1 MEQFDLYVHGVPVG
15 HEICGCNEELDYI
28 KGFYNHDEKVEVSTL
43 LQIDIV
49 NGKSF
54 YTYLRK
60 KNVRNA
66 EGRPGSYF
74 GLTVSF
80 SDRYCTNVQMLY
92 EILDAI
98 YKQIC
103 IDCLIKP
110 ENGVDRFLVKQ
121 ISTASYKNQN
131 AVDYIKRV
139 FKNNIENLHFDNL
152 NGSSSSKAE
161 EKFSLMEVDSP
172 LFHET
177 LQQRRILVSPEYKTA
192 GVAYN
197 SLLKKLG
204 PIQNENERL
213 KTTNIQQKEKI
224 DNLSREVERLEKKLS
239 NATESTSREYKKQ
252 LENLQKQ
259 LENCEEERNKLD
271 AKIRD
276 ATSAVDLIDEP
287 FKKLA
292 RLLASRFQDKDEKI
306 GKKSSEKHSADRTQN
321 KETKWSSMG
330 NIILLLVVAAL
341 CGYCCYAVSQLSK
354 SVALISNQTDPQS
367 VVDTGYV
374 TKNTG
379 NNIVLT
385 GGGQT
390 YDKYQDCRIDISP
403 DPEDGNIINKETIY
417 NLSVVNKNNNTTA
430 NIPSGNFEGTSE
442 ITITE
447 DNTFTV
453 NSDAEPTNNVQIHY
467 TVNDKPVITRTLTIN

>member
-15 HEICGCNEELDYI
+15 HEISGCNEELDYI

-177 LQQRRILVSPEYKTA
+177 LQQRRILVSPEYKMA
-192 GVAYN
+192 SVAYN
-197 SLLKKLG
+197 NLLKELE
-204 PIQNENERL
+204 PIQDENERL
-213 KTTNIQQKEKI
+213 KTANTQLANRKDSLYK
-224 DNLSREVERLEKKLS
+224 EVERLENELSDITASASKK
-239 NATESTSREYKKQ
+239 YKKQ
-252 LENLQKQ
+252 LEELQKE
-259 LENCEEERNKLD
+259 LKDCKEEKDKLD
-271 AKIRD
+271 AKIKE

-367 VVDTGYV
+367 VVDTVSVNSEIGDETVVNDNVDAPAADYY
-374 TKNTG
+374 KD
-379 NNIVLT
+379 
-385 GGGQT
+385 
-390 YDKYQDCRIDISP
+390 YRIDITPSP
-403 DPEDGNIINKETIY
+403 VNDTIIRGTEYTLSIKKKNGGEMVS
-417 NLSVVNKNNNTTA
+417 NLNGFFAGS
-430 NIPSGNFEGTSE
+430 SGIE
-442 ITITE
+442 ITG
-447 DNTFTV
+447 NTFSTNNV
-453 NSDAEPTNNVQIHY
+453 SNINNVQIYY
-467 TVNDKPVITRTLTIN
+467 TVNNRNVITRTLIIK